1 MVSWI
6 WIGGLIVLLGG
17 IIAGWPTKRGMP
29 RTLSAR
35 YAARV
40 GTEVREPE
48 PRPGLRWSS
57 P

>member
-6 WIGGLIVLLGG
+6 WIGALIVTFGAFV
-17 IIAGWPTKRGMP
+17 AGWPAKRGMT
-29 RTLSAR
+29 RTVSAR

-48 PRPGLRWSS
+48 HVAA
-57 P
+57 

>member
-17 IIAGWPTKRGMP
+17 FIAGWPTKRGMT
-29 RTLSAR
+29 RTVSAR

-40 GTEVREPE
+40 GTDVREPDRV
-48 PRPGLRWSS
+48 PA
-57 P
+57 

>member
-17 IIAGWPTKRGMP
+17 IIAGWPTKRGMT
-29 RTLSAR
+29 RTVSAR

-40 GTEVREPE
+40 GTEVREPDAC
-48 PRPGLRWSS
+48 PLS
-57 P
+57 